1 MWYVK
6 DMNYE
11 GTFFYNKKEN
21 AVERAFEIFKHDVLS
36 IYGDEEG
43 FKEEEG
49 QTFEEVK
56 KEMLEEEDYW
66 DDSVQLAK
74 VVTED

>member
-6 DMNYE
+6 DMNYEE

-36 IYGDEEG
+36 IYGDEKG

-49 QTFEEVK
+49 KTFEEVK
-56 KEMLEEEDYW
+56 KEMLEEEDY
-66 DDSVQLAK
+66 SRRRANK
-74 VVTED
+74 